1 MIYLIQVLFRKI
13 YSYNLPPEWTVSRSV
28 RQMVQPKMLTL
39 AEASQIFSS
48 QSHSTVSVW
57 FLSQSLMQKDPGQA
71 GESVVT
77 LQRSGPAEP
86 GRGGVSSGGIKG
98 CGR

>member
-1 MIYLIQVLFRKI
+1 M
-13 YSYNLPPEWTVSRSV
+13 
-28 RQMVQPKMLTL
+28 
-39 AEASQIFSS
+39 
-48 QSHSTVSVW
+48 SVW

-86 GRGGVSSGGIKG
+86 GQGGVSSGGIGG
-98 CGR
+98 CGGRGGGVRVGWVLHSAAHVGLRRRRWWGGGAEVKRGSSN